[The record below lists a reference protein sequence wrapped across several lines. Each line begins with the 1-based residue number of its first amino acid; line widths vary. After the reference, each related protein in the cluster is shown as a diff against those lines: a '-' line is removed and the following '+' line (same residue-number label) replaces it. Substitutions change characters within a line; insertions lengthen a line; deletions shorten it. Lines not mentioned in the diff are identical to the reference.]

1 MKNPS
6 NRNHLPPQKNAT
18 LATLNKVVRRFQKQ
32 DSLTLSIDKH
42 TLEDIEVIIGKMG
55 NNENLVNL
63 WLQRNRMPKIAK
75 IISSF
80 KYANLQLLNL
90 GDNGLTTLEPLTH
103 ADMPK
108 LE

>member
-1 MKNPS
+1 
-6 NRNHLPPQKNAT
+6 
-18 LATLNKVVRRFQKQ
+18 
-32 DSLTLSIDKH
+32 
-42 TLEDIEVIIGKMG
+42 MG